1 METVCTIDGE
11 RDRFEE
17 SMCVRKQKGERQGA
31 DVHYKNGA
39 CATMHAALKKK
50 RWYVLKQKEN
60 KREVEG
66 GIG

>member
-39 CATMHAALKKK
+39 CATMHALKKK